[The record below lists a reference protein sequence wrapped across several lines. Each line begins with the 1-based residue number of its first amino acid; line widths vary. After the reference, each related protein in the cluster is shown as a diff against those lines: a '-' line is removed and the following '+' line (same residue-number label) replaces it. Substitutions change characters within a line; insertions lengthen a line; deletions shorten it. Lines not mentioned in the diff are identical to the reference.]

1 MDQVAEEAQQSNT
14 FDELHDI
21 AEEFN
26 EECSSPGLLPEDS
39 FLGEFSASEDEED
52 RESLWEYIY
61 CGSLYEN
68 TSAAGVSMRINLLM
82 DSLCPQWED
91 ICSWSLY

>member
-26 EECSSPGLLPEDS
+26 EEECSSPGLLPADS

-52 RESLWEYIY
+52 RESL
-61 CGSLYEN
+61 
-68 TSAAGVSMRINLLM
+68 
-82 DSLCPQWED
+82 
-91 ICSWSLY
+91 